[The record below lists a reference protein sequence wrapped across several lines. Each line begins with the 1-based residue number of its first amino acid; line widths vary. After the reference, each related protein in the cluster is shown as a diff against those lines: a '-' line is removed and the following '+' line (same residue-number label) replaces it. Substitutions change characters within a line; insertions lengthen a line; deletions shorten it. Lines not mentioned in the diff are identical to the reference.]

1 MQFVAAIS
9 QGFRTSLK
17 LDAILLRQKLHRVAA
32 TKIACVNG
40 PLESVEEFGTNHGP
54 HATSVPSGAA
64 GRPKSNIPQEQLQYL
79 IDHEI
84 SMTKIAQA
92 LGVSKSTIKRRV
104 REYGIS
110 VGPRIVLDDSELDT
124 LVRDIQRE
132 FPNAGYRR
140 IHSQLKSRGVKV
152 TQSRVRESM
161 QRTDPEGVAMRWLNI
176 TPRAVYSVRGP
187 LSLWHID
194 GNHKLISNVLLLS
207 LLGLKLNSESILLYT
222 AAILKKKL

>member
-1 MQFVAAIS
+1 MQVIS
-9 QGFRTSLK
+9 AVIVL
-17 LDAILLRQKLHRVAA
+17 
-32 TKIACVNG
+32 
-40 PLESVEEFGTNHGP
+40 LESVQENNGTDQVVH
-54 HATSVPSGAA
+54 HTAATSDAA
-64 GRPKSNIPQEQLQYL
+64 GRRKFDIPQEQLQYM

-84 SMTKIAQA
+84 SMSKIAQA

-110 VGPRIVLDDSELDT
+110 VRPRVVLSDSGLDA

-140 IHSQLKSRGVKV
+140 VHSQLKSRNVKV

-161 QRTDPEGVAMRWLNI
+161 HRTDPEGIAMRWLNI
-176 TPRAVYSVRGP
+176 TSRAAYSVSGP

-194 GNHKLISNVLLLS
+194 GNHKLIR
-207 LLGLKLNSESILLYT
+207 
-222 AAILKKKL
+222 